1 MSFLDKLKEYA
12 PSIASAIFTGGA
24 TLPALAMK
32 AVSDAMGV
40 DEIKSAPALAEA
52 VANATPEQ
60 LLAVKQADNQFAIRM
75 KELGNELTATELAD
89 VQDARKNH
97 KDSIM
102 PAALVIFLTLMVA
115 LTVAAL
121 FYVTIPDKN
130 SSTLYFLLGN
140 IVTAWLSSIAYWV
153 GTTRSSAAKTDMM
166 AKIKT
171 A

>member
-1 MSFLDKLKEYA
+1 MSLLDKLKEYA
-12 PSIASAIFTGGA
+12 PGIASAIFTGGA

-40 DEIKSAPALAEA
+40 GEIKSVPELAKA

-60 LLAVKQADNQFAIRM
+60 VLALKQADNNFAIRM

-102 PAALVIFLTLMVA
+102 PAALVIFLTLMVT
-115 LTVAAL
+115 LTVTAL
-121 FYVTIPDKN
+121 FFVKIPTEN

-153 GTTRSSAAKTDMM
+153 GTTRSSAQKTDLM

-171 A
+171 